1 MDETMSDE
9 LSGGKL
15 ITFADDHLDR
25 VLDRL
30 EKSFQP
36 VWEGQIEMGKTLIT
50 LASGTLVASVALIQ
64 LLVGSHSNLAWGWLM
79 PLAWILFGVTV
90 LTGAARQSW
99 TSDARSFRLR
109 LEYSRGSIREQLWG
123 LDVSDPEFPTKFDS
137 ILAGA
142 LEKAFDQPKK
152 AIAVHD
158 VLNQLMFW
166 SFAFGLAAV
175 IVFAI
180 RNVPL

>member
-30 EKSFQP
+30 ENSFQP

-64 LLVGSHSNLAWGWLM
+64 LLVGSHPNLAWGWLM
-79 PLAWILFGVTV
+79 PLGWILFGVTV

-99 TSDARSFRLR
+99 
-109 LEYSRGSIREQLWG
+109 
-123 LDVSDPEFPTKFDS
+123 
-137 ILAGA
+137 
-142 LEKAFDQPKK
+142 
-152 AIAVHD
+152 
-158 VLNQLMFW
+158 
-166 SFAFGLAAV
+166 
-175 IVFAI
+175 
-180 RNVPL
+180 